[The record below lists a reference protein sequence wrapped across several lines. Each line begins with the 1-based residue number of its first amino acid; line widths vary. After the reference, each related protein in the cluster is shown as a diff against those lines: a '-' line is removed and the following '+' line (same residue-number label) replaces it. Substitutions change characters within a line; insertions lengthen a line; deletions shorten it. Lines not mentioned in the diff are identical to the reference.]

1 VLADDGNGVEIVLLS
16 LLGGNLL
23 HDGLEVRLVL
33 LWSGEL
39 VDAFIHDVSGS

>member
-1 VLADDGNGVEIVLLS
+1 MLADDGNGVELVLLG
-16 LLGGNLL
+16 LLGGDLL

-39 VDAFIHDVSGS
+39 VDAFIHS

>member
-1 VLADDGNGVEIVLLS
+1 VLADDGNGVELVLLG
-16 LLGGNLL
+16 LLGGDLL

-39 VDAFIHDVSGS
+39 VDAFIRDISGS